1 MHFSNLSLSHMKP
14 NFPTYREHNDVT
26 MAALEETMDLVEEEI
41 KAARIK
47 FEEDIKKLTDM
58 LENPAEVIFAK
69 SRNIV
74 FVF

>member
-1 MHFSNLSLSHMKP
+1 
-14 NFPTYREHNDVT
+14 

-69 SRNIV
+69 SRKMCSS
-74 FVF
+74 FKST